1 VFPSPAGP
9 GSEAGALSDAGE
21 PVTAATAAV
30 AMRLTLLTA
39 RLTGPAFRFLAAAF
53 FFAGRALR
61 AFTARVERA
70 VFRADFFAPFFAE
83 RLAPFFAFL
92 AAFFLATRLAILTF
106 PSDQPGTVI
115 VPNAVCLSQFNARF
129 GQAA

>member
-1 VFPSPAGP
+1 V
-9 GSEAGALSDAGE
+9 GE

-30 AMRLTLLTA
+30 AIRLTLVTA
-39 RLTGPAFRFLAAAF
+39 RLTGPALRFAAF

-70 VFRADFFAPFFAE
+70 VFLADFFPAFFAE

-92 AAFFLATRLAILTF
+92 AAFFLAARLAIGRFLLI
-106 PSDQPGTVI
+106 SW
-115 VPNAVCLSQFNARF
+115 ARSLSPMLFAYLYFNARF
-129 GQAA
+129 GQARISPTLPLMRSSRYAILDIA

>member
-1 VFPSPAGP
+1 LDPEFPSPGGRGSAGAL
-9 GSEAGALSDAGE
+9 SEAGA

-39 RLTGPAFRFLAAAF
+39 RLTGPAFRFAAF

-61 AFTARVERA
+61 AFVARVERA
-70 VFRADFFAPFFAE
+70 VFLAGLFFAAFFAE

-92 AAFFLATRLAILTF
+92 AAFFLATRLAI
-106 PSDQPGTVI
+106 
-115 VPNAVCLSQFNARF
+115 
-129 GQAA
+129 